1 MADAIYKKFSNE
13 LAYININNRK
23 HLEIFR
29 QFFDCK
35 YPIHI
40 LLNKEKIFEIQ
51 LLKKMLFRLKFKFML
66 PDNLLFKNKK
76 NNLQMILNL
85 HQEELIN
92 LESNLLNKLIKQ
104 IYFNDIRTI
113 FIVHDKRFLS
123 ILSNPSIMS
132 KYLSSEKYN
141 RLKAY
146 IIPTYILNNEVVEHI
161 KGKVENWVFKK
172 NAAGK
177 GEGMLIGKEA
187 RLNEIHDVLI
197 KRKFE
202 YIAQPYIDQY
212 LFQFLNNLSAVT
224 INTFNKNHQS
234 LYLVGTMF
242 SVNDI
247 FLGPGLLR
255 GSAKSIINIAQGD
268 TTLFIPFSWN

>member
-1 MADAIYKKFSNE
+1 
-13 LAYININNRK
+13 
-23 HLEIFR
+23 
-29 QFFDCK
+29 
-35 YPIHI
+35 
-40 LLNKEKIFEIQ
+40 
-51 LLKKMLFRLKFKFML
+51 
-66 PDNLLFKNKK
+66 
-76 NNLQMILNL
+76 MILNL

-104 IYFNDIRTI
+104 TYFNDIRTI

-212 LFQFLNNLSAVT
+212 LFQFLNNPSAVT

-234 LYLVGTMF
+234 LYLVGTML